1 MAKANDDKMLLEAS
15 GVGDIYKQM
24 SEELFIRMIKRIKQ
38 RGVADLKNNP
48 YLWQLEKINDMHQ
61 LNEANI
67 NYVVR
72 HTGIARELIDE
83 IIQNEGLKVYKNSA
97 EQIAEDLN
105 RPKPNYNSV
114 QETLKKY
121 AHQTFLEID
130 NLVNQTLLTTNMP
143 DNAVMKVY
151 KRIIEQ
157 TVAEVTTGLKSPDK
171 AVSDTVMKWID
182 KGIPSGFIDKG
193 GHTWSIERYA
203 DTVMQ
208 STTYRVYNEM
218 RTSAADK
225 LGVDT
230 FLMSS
235 HAASRPACAPIQ
247 GHIVTKQ
254 VDGFNSHDK
263 DVGYVASIYDHGYG
277 EPGGTLG
284 INCHHTLTPF
294 IIGVNKVP
302 DTKIPDPKQAIANGK
317 KQASQRSY
325 ERGIREAKY
334 KLEAAK
340 QLGDDKLIR
349 HYQSLLGKRRLGIRK
364 LLDNNEFLHRD
375 YSRERIYKN
384 QKLID
389 NYKMNLLRKP
399 APKPVSKPAP
409 KPVVNDIPLM
419 NKVNSL
425 NGISKDN
432 LRDIQSIID
441 GTSDNVKKLIKQFS
455 NGEIKETNRTSHY
468 NVADN
473 TLYLQRGVY
482 TNDDSIR
489 KSIVNSAIAKKDY
502 GTIFH
507 ELGHKIDFEAAD
519 GVELSMQANLASSA
533 KREYK
538 KLAKSSG
545 FDNFVNTITFTQE
558 IHNTEGWGS
567 FSDVILGSSS
577 GEINAGSGHY
587 NAKGMID
594 KKYYSKRL
602 GTEIFANLFEATVT
616 KSESRKLF
624 EKYLPQTTAKFDE
637 ILKGYYGQK

>member
-1 MAKANDDKMLLEAS
+1 MAKANDDKMLLGAS
-15 GVGDIYKQM
+15 GIGDIYKQM

-72 HTGIARELIDE
+72 HTSIARELIDE

-151 KRIIEQ
+151 KRIVEQ

-182 KGIPSGFIDKG
+182 KGIPSSFIDKS
-193 GHTWSIERYA
+193 GHVWSIERYA

-218 RTSAADK
+218 RTSAADE

-230 FLMSS
+230 FIMSS

-247 GHIVTKQ
+247 GHVVTKQ

-277 EPGGTLG
+277 EPGGAFG

-294 IIGVNKVP
+294 IIGVNRLP
-302 DTKIPDPKQAIANGK
+302 DVNIPDPKQAIANGK
-317 KQASQRSY
+317 KQASQRSF
-325 ERGIREAKY
+325 ERGIRDAKY

-340 QLGDDKLIR
+340 QLGDDKLIQ
-349 HYQSLLGKRRLGIRK
+349 HYQSLLGKRRLGLRK
-364 LLDNNEFLHRD
+364 LIDNNDFLHRD

-389 NYKMNLLRKP
+389 NYKMNLLR
-399 APKPVSKPAP
+399 KPAP

-468 NVADN
+468 DVADN

-482 TNDDSIR
+482 TNDNSIR
-489 KSIVNSAIAKKDY
+489 KSITNSAIAEKDY

-558 IHNTEGWGS
+558 IHNTEGWGG
-567 FSDVILGSSS
+567 FSDVILGSSG

-587 NAKGMID
+587 NKKGMTD

-624 EKYLPQTTAKFDE
+624 EKYLPQTTAKFDK
-637 ILKGYYGQK
+637 ILEGYYEQE

>member
-1 MAKANDDKMLLEAS
+1 MAKVNDDQMLLGAS
-15 GVGDIYKQM
+15 VVGDIYSNMAQ
-24 SEELFIRMIKRIKQ
+24 ELFIRMIRRIKK
-38 RGVADLKNNP
+38 RGVADLKDNP
-48 YLWQLEKINDMHQ
+48 YLWQLEKLNDMHM
-61 LNEANI
+61 LNEENI
-67 NYVVR
+67 AYVAKQ
-72 HTGIARELIDE
+72 TGVARKLIDE
-83 IIQNEGLKVYKNSA
+83 IIQNEGLKVYQNTA
-97 EQIAEDLN
+97 EQIADDLN
-105 RPKPNYNSV
+105 TTTPSYNSV
-114 QETLKKY
+114 QETLANY
-121 AHQTFLEID
+121 AQQTFLDID
-130 NLVNQTLLTTNMP
+130 NLVNQTLLTTNMS
-143 DNAVMKVY
+143 DNATMRVY
-151 KRIIEQ
+151 QKIIEQ
-157 TVAEVTTGLKSPDK
+157 SVAEVTTGLKSPDK

-218 RTSAADK
+218 RTSAADE

-247 GHIVTKQ
+247 GHVVTKQ

-294 IIGVNKVP
+294 IIGVNRLP
-302 DTKIPDPKQAIANGK
+302 DVNIPDPKHAIANGK
-317 KQASQRSY
+317 KQASQRSF

-340 QLGDDKLIR
+340 QLGDDKLIQ
-349 HYQSLLGKRRLGIRK
+349 HYQSLLSKRRLGLRK
-364 LLDNNEFLHRD
+364 LIDNNDFLHRD

-399 APKPVSKPAP
+399 APKPVSKP
-409 KPVVNDIPLM
+409 KPVVNDIPLI

-432 LRDIQSIID
+432 LHDIQSIID
-441 GTSDNVKKLIKQFS
+441 GTSENIKKLIKQFS

-482 TNDDSIR
+482 TNDVSSR
-489 KSIVNSAIAKKDY
+489 KSIANSAIAEKDY

-558 IHNTEGWGS
+558 IHNTEGWGG

-587 NAKGMID
+587 NKKGMID

-624 EKYLPQTTAKFDE
+624 EKYLPQTTAKFDK
-637 ILKGYYGQK
+637 ILEGYYEQE

>member
-130 NLVNQTLLTTNMP
+130 NLVNQTLLTTNIP

-218 RTSAADK
+218 RTSSADE

-247 GHIVTKQ
+247 GHVVTKQ
-254 VDGFNSHDK
+254 VDGFHSHDN
-263 DVGYVASIYDHGYG
+263 DIGYVASIYDHGYG

-294 IIGVNKVP
+294 IIGVNRLP
-302 DTKIPDPKQAIANGK
+302 DVNIPDPKHAIANGE
-317 KQASQRSY
+317 KQASQRSF
-325 ERGIREAKY
+325 ERGIRDAKY

-340 QLGDDKLIR
+340 QLGDDKLIQ
-349 HYQSLLGKRRLGIRK
+349 HYQSLLGKRRLGLRK
-364 LLDNNEFLHRD
+364 LIDNNDFLHRD

-399 APKPVSKPAP
+399 APKPKQKPT
-409 KPVVNDIPLM
+409 PVVNDIPLM

-432 LRDIQSIID
+432 LHDIQSIID

-489 KSIVNSAIAKKDY
+489 KSIANSAIAEKDY

-558 IHNTEGWGS
+558 IHNTEGWGG

-587 NAKGMID
+587 NKKGMID

-624 EKYLPQTTAKFDE
+624 EKYLPQTTAKFDK
-637 ILKGYYGQK
+637 ILEGYYEQE

>member
-1 MAKANDDKMLLEAS
+1 MVKANDDKMLLEAS

-151 KRIIEQ
+151 KHIIEQ

-182 KGIPSGFIDKG
+182 KGIPSGFVDKG

-203 DTVMQ
+203 DTVMT

-218 RTSAADK
+218 RTSAADE

-247 GHIVTKQ
+247 GHVVTKQ
-254 VDGFNSHDK
+254 VDGFHSHDK

-277 EPGGTLG
+277 EPGGAFG

-302 DTKIPDPKQAIANGK
+302 DTKIPEPKQAIANGK

-325 ERGIREAKY
+325 ERGIRDAKY

-340 QLGDDKLIR
+340 QLGDDKLIQ
-349 HYQSLLGKRRLGIRK
+349 HYQSLLAKRRLGIRK

-384 QKLID
+384 QKFID

-399 APKPVSKPAP
+399 APKPAPKP

-432 LRDIQSIID
+432 LRDIQTIID

-468 NVADN
+468 NVADD

-489 KSIVNSAIAKKDY
+489 KSLANSAIAEKDY

-507 ELGHKIDFEAAD
+507 ELGHKIDFKSTG
-519 GVELSMQANLASSA
+519 GVEQSMQANLASSA

-545 FDNFVNTITFTQE
+545 FDNFVNTIAFTQE
-558 IHNTEGWGS
+558 IHNTEGWGG

-602 GTEIFANLFEATVT
+602 ATEIFANLFEATVT
-616 KSESRKLF
+616 KSAGRKLF
-624 EKYLPQTTAKFDE
+624 EKYLPQTTAKFDK
-637 ILKGYYGQK
+637 ILEGYYE

>member
-1 MAKANDDKMLLEAS
+1 MAKANDDKMLLGAS

-38 RGVADLKNNP
+38 RGVADLKDNP

-121 AHQTFLEID
+121 AHQTFLDID

-157 TVAEVTTGLKSPDK
+157 TVAEVTTGLKAPDK

-182 KGIPSGFIDKG
+182 KGIPSGFVDKG

-203 DTVMQ
+203 DTVMT

-218 RTSAADK
+218 RTSAADE

-247 GHIVTKQ
+247 GHVVTKQ
-254 VDGFNSHDK
+254 RNGFESNEA
-263 DVGYVASIYDHGYG
+263 DVGYVASLYDHDYG
-277 EPGGTLG
+277 EPGGTMG
-284 INCHHTLTPF
+284 INCRHTLTPF

-325 ERGIREAKY
+325 ERGIRDAKY

-340 QLGDDKLIR
+340 QLGDDKLIQ

-389 NYKMNLLRKP
+389 NYKMNMLRKP
-399 APKPVSKPAP
+399 APKPAP
-409 KPVVNDIPLM
+409 KLKPVANDIPLM
-419 NKVNSL
+419 NKLNSL

-432 LRDIQSIID
+432 LRDVQSIID

-455 NGEIKETNRTSHY
+455 NGEIKETTRTSHY

-489 KSIVNSAIAKKDY
+489 KSIANSAIAEKNY

-507 ELGHKIDFEAAD
+507 ELGHKIDFKAAD

-558 IHNTEGWGS
+558 IHNTEGWGG

-624 EKYLPQTTAKFDE
+624 EKYLPKTTAKFDKVLE
-637 ILKGYYGQK
+637 GYYEQE

>member
-1 MAKANDDKMLLEAS
+1 MVKANDDKMLLGAS

-38 RGVADLKNNP
+38 RGVADLKDNP

-67 NYVVR
+67 NYVAR

-203 DTVMQ
+203 DTVMT

-218 RTSAADK
+218 RTSAAEE

-230 FLMSS
+230 FLMSA

-247 GHIVTKQ
+247 GHVVTKQ
-254 VDGFNSHDK
+254 RNGFESNEA
-263 DVGYVASIYDHGYG
+263 DVGYVASLYDHDYG
-277 EPGGTLG
+277 EPGGTMG
-284 INCHHTLTPF
+284 INCRHTLTPF

-302 DTKIPDPKQAIANGK
+302 DTEIPDPKQAIANGK

-340 QLGDDKLIR
+340 QLGDDKLIQ

-389 NYKMNLLRKP
+389 NYKMNMLRKP
-399 APKPVSKPAP
+399 APKPAP
-409 KPVVNDIPLM
+409 KLKPVVNDIPLM
-419 NKVNSL
+419 NKLNSL

-432 LRDIQSIID
+432 LRDVQSIID

-455 NGEIKETNRTSHY
+455 NGEIKETTRTSHY

-489 KSIVNSAIAKKDY
+489 KSIANSAIAEKDY

-558 IHNTEGWGS
+558 IHNAEGWGG

-624 EKYLPQTTAKFDE
+624 EKYLPQTTAKFDKVLE
-637 ILKGYYGQK
+637 GYYEQE

>member
-38 RGVADLKNNP
+38 RGVADLKDNP

-182 KGIPSGFIDKG
+182 KGIPSGFVDKG

-203 DTVMQ
+203 DTVMT

-218 RTSAADK
+218 RTSAADE

-247 GHIVTKQ
+247 GHVVTKQ
-254 VDGFNSHDK
+254 RSGFESNEAG
-263 DVGYVASIYDHGYG
+263 VGYVASLYDHDYG
-277 EPGGTLG
+277 EPGGTMG
-284 INCHHTLTPF
+284 INCRHTLTPF

-325 ERGIREAKY
+325 ERGIRDAKY

-340 QLGDDKLIR
+340 QLGDDKLIQ
-349 HYQSLLGKRRLGIRK
+349 HYQSLLAKRRLGIRK

-384 QKLID
+384 QKLLD
-389 NYKMNLLRKP
+389 VYKLKMQRK
-399 APKPVSKPAP
+399 
-409 KPVVNDIPLM
+409 
-419 NKVNSL
+419 
-425 NGISKDN
+425 
-432 LRDIQSIID
+432 
-441 GTSDNVKKLIKQFS
+441 
-455 NGEIKETNRTSHY
+455 
-468 NVADN
+468 
-473 TLYLQRGVY
+473 
-482 TNDDSIR
+482 
-489 KSIVNSAIAKKDY
+489 
-502 GTIFH
+502 
-507 ELGHKIDFEAAD
+507 
-519 GVELSMQANLASSA
+519 
-533 KREYK
+533 
-538 KLAKSSG
+538 
-545 FDNFVNTITFTQE
+545 
-558 IHNTEGWGS
+558 
-567 FSDVILGSSS
+567 
-577 GEINAGSGHY
+577 
-587 NAKGMID
+587 
-594 KKYYSKRL
+594 
-602 GTEIFANLFEATVT
+602 T
-616 KSESRKLF
+616 KN
-624 EKYLPQTTAKFDE
+624 
-637 ILKGYYGQK
+637 

>member
-218 RTSAADK
+218 RTSAADE

-247 GHIVTKQ
+247 GHVVTKQ
-254 VDGFNSHDK
+254 VDGFHSHDK

-277 EPGGTLG
+277 EPGGAFG

-294 IIGVNKVP
+294 IIGVNRLP
-302 DTKIPDPKQAIANGK
+302 DVNIPDPKHAIANGK
-317 KQASQRSY
+317 KQASQRSF

-340 QLGDDKLIR
+340 QLGDDKLIQ
-349 HYQSLLGKRRLGIRK
+349 HYQSLLGKRRLGLRK
-364 LLDNNEFLHRD
+364 LIDNNDFLHRD

-399 APKPVSKPAP
+399 APKPKQKPT
-409 KPVVNDIPLM
+409 PVVNDIPLM

-432 LRDIQSIID
+432 LHDIQSIID
-441 GTSDNVKKLIKQFS
+441 GTSENVKKLIKQFS

-482 TNDDSIR
+482 TNDVSSR
-489 KSIVNSAIAKKDY
+489 KSIANSAIAEKDY

-558 IHNTEGWGS
+558 IHNTEGWGG

-577 GEINAGSGHY
+577 GKINAGSGHY
-587 NAKGMID
+587 NKKGMID

-624 EKYLPQTTAKFDE
+624 EKYLPQTTAKFDK
-637 ILKGYYGQK
+637 ILEGYYEQK

>member
-1 MAKANDDKMLLEAS
+1 MVKANDDKMLLGAS

-38 RGVADLKNNP
+38 RGAADLKDNP

-72 HTGIARELIDE
+72 HTGIAHELIDE

-97 EQIAEDLN
+97 EQLAEDLN
-105 RPKPNYNSV
+105 RPEPNYNSV
-114 QETLKKY
+114 QETLKNY

-151 KRIIEQ
+151 KRIVEQ

-182 KGIPSGFIDKG
+182 KGIPSGFVDKG

-203 DTVMQ
+203 DTVMT
-208 STTYRVYNEM
+208 STTYRVYNKM
-218 RTSAADK
+218 RTSSAEEF
-225 LGVDT
+225 GVDT
-230 FLMSS
+230 FIMSA
-235 HAASRPACAPIQ
+235 HEASRPACVPIQ
-247 GHIVTKQ
+247 GHVVTKRRS
-254 VDGFNSHDK
+254 GFESHEA
-263 DVGYVASIYDHGYG
+263 DVGYVASLYDHGYG
-277 EPGGTLG
+277 EPDGTGG

-302 DTKIPDPKQAIANGK
+302 DTKIPEPKQAIANGK

-325 ERGIREAKY
+325 ERGIRDAKY

-340 QLGDDKLIR
+340 QLGDDKLIQ
-349 HYQSLLGKRRLGIRK
+349 HYQSLLARRRLGIRK

-399 APKPVSKPAP
+399 APKPAPKP

-432 LRDIQSIID
+432 LRDIQTIID

-468 NVADN
+468 NAADN

-489 KSIVNSAIAKKDY
+489 KSIANSAIAEKDY

-519 GVELSMQANLASSA
+519 GVELSMQTNLASSA

-558 IHNTEGWGS
+558 IHKTEGWGG

-587 NAKGMID
+587 NKKGMID

-624 EKYLPQTTAKFDE
+624 EKFLPQTTAKFDKVLE
-637 ILKGYYGQK
+637 GYYEQE

>member
-1 MAKANDDKMLLEAS
+1 MVKANDDKMLLGAS

-38 RGVADLKNNP
+38 RGVADLKDNP

-67 NYVVR
+67 NYVAR

-203 DTVMQ
+203 DTVMT

-218 RTSAADK
+218 RTSAADE

-247 GHIVTKQ
+247 GHVVTKQ
-254 VDGFNSHDK
+254 RNGFESNEAG
-263 DVGYVASIYDHGYG
+263 VGYVASLYDHDYG
-277 EPGGTLG
+277 EPGGTMG
-284 INCHHTLTPF
+284 INCRHTLTPF

-302 DTKIPDPKQAIANGK
+302 DTEIPDPKQAIANGK

-340 QLGDDKLIR
+340 QLGDDKLIQ

-389 NYKMNLLRKP
+389 NYKMNMLRKP
-399 APKPVSKPAP
+399 APKPAP
-409 KPVVNDIPLM
+409 KLKPVVNDIPLM
-419 NKVNSL
+419 NKLNSL

-432 LRDIQSIID
+432 LRDVQSIID

-455 NGEIKETNRTSHY
+455 NGEIKETTRTSHY

-489 KSIVNSAIAKKDY
+489 KSIANSAIAEKDY

-558 IHNTEGWGS
+558 IHNAEGWGG

-577 GEINAGSGHY
+577 GKINAGSGHY

-624 EKYLPQTTAKFDE
+624 EKYLPKTTAKFDE

>member
-1 MAKANDDKMLLEAS
+1 MAKANDDKMLLGAS

-38 RGVADLKNNP
+38 RGVADLKDNP

-121 AHQTFLEID
+121 AHQTFLDID

-157 TVAEVTTGLKSPDK
+157 TVAEVTTGLKAPDK

-182 KGIPSGFIDKG
+182 KGIPSGFVDKG

-203 DTVMQ
+203 DTVMT

-218 RTSAADK
+218 RTSAADE

-247 GHIVTKQ
+247 GHVVTKQ
-254 VDGFNSHDK
+254 RNGFESNEA
-263 DVGYVASIYDHGYG
+263 DVGYVASLYDHDYG
-277 EPGGTLG
+277 EPGGTMG
-284 INCHHTLTPF
+284 INCRHTLTPF

-325 ERGIREAKY
+325 ERGIRDAKY

-340 QLGDDKLIR
+340 QLGDDKLIQ

-399 APKPVSKPAP
+399 APKP

-432 LRDIQSIID
+432 LRDIQTIID

-468 NVADN
+468 NVADD
-473 TLYLQRGVY
+473 TLYLERGVY
-482 TNDDSIR
+482 TNDGSIR
-489 KSIVNSAIAKKDY
+489 KSIGNSAIAGKDY

-507 ELGHKIDFEAAD
+507 ELGHKIDFKSTG
-519 GVELSMQANLASSA
+519 GVEQSMQAGLASSA

-558 IHNTEGWGS
+558 IHNTEGWGG

-587 NAKGMID
+587 NKKGMID

-624 EKYLPQTTAKFDE
+624 EKYLPQTTAKFDK
-637 ILKGYYGQK
+637 ILEGYYEQE

>member
-1 MAKANDDKMLLEAS
+1 MVKANDDKMLLGAS

-38 RGVADLKNNP
+38 RGVADLKDNP

-67 NYVVR
+67 NYVAR

-105 RPKPNYNSV
+105 LPKPNYNSV

-203 DTVMQ
+203 DTVMT

-218 RTSAADK
+218 RTSAAEE

-230 FLMSS
+230 FLMSA

-247 GHIVTKQ
+247 GHVVTKQ
-254 VDGFNSHDK
+254 RNGFESNEA
-263 DVGYVASIYDHGYG
+263 DVGYVASLYDHDYG
-277 EPGGTLG
+277 EPGGTMG
-284 INCHHTLTPF
+284 INCRHTLTPF

-302 DTKIPDPKQAIANGK
+302 DTEIPDPKQAIANGK

-340 QLGDDKLIR
+340 QLGDDKLIQ

-389 NYKMNLLRKP
+389 NYKMNMLRKP
-399 APKPVSKPAP
+399 APKPAP
-409 KPVVNDIPLM
+409 KLKPVVNDIPLM
-419 NKVNSL
+419 NKLNSL

-432 LRDIQSIID
+432 LRDVQSIID

-455 NGEIKETNRTSHY
+455 NGEIKETTRTSHY

-489 KSIVNSAIAKKDY
+489 KSIANSAIAEKDY

-558 IHNTEGWGS
+558 IHNAEGWGG

-624 EKYLPQTTAKFDE
+624 EKYLPQTTAKFDKVLE
-637 ILKGYYGQK
+637 GYYEQE

>member
-1 MAKANDDKMLLEAS
+1 MVKANDDKMLLGAS

-38 RGVADLKNNP
+38 RGAADLKDNP

-105 RPKPNYNSV
+105 RPEPNYNSV

-157 TVAEVTTGLKSPDK
+157 SVAEVTTGLKSPDK

-182 KGIPSGFIDKG
+182 KGIPSGFVDKG

-203 DTVMQ
+203 DTVMT

-218 RTSAADK
+218 RTSAADE

-230 FLMSS
+230 FLMSA
-235 HAASRPACAPIQ
+235 HEASRPACAPIQ
-247 GHIVTKQ
+247 GHVVTKQ
-254 VDGFNSHDK
+254 RNGFESNEA
-263 DVGYVASIYDHGYG
+263 DVGYVASLYDHDYG
-277 EPGGTLG
+277 EPGGTMG
-284 INCHHTLTPF
+284 INCRHTLTPF

-325 ERGIREAKY
+325 ERGIRDAKY

-340 QLGDDKLIR
+340 QLGDDKLIQ

-399 APKPVSKPAP
+399 APKPAPKP

-432 LRDIQSIID
+432 LRDIQTIID
-441 GTSDNVKKLIKQFS
+441 GTSGNVKKLIKQFS

-489 KSIVNSAIAKKDY
+489 KTIANSVIAQEDY

-507 ELGHKIDFEAAD
+507 ELGHKIDFEAPD
-519 GVELSMQANLASSA
+519 GVELSMQSNLASSA

-558 IHNTEGWGS
+558 IHNTEGWGG

-624 EKYLPQTTAKFDE
+624 EKYLPKTTAKFDE
-637 ILKGYYGQK
+637 ILEGYYEQE

>member
-130 NLVNQTLLTTNMP
+130 NLVNQTLLTTNIP

-218 RTSAADK
+218 RTSSADE

-247 GHIVTKQ
+247 GHVVTKQ
-254 VDGFNSHDK
+254 VDGFHSHDN
-263 DVGYVASIYDHGYG
+263 DIGYVASIYDHGYG

-294 IIGVNKVP
+294 IIGVNRLP
-302 DTKIPDPKQAIANGK
+302 DVNIPDPKHAIANGE
-317 KQASQRSY
+317 KQASQRSF
-325 ERGIREAKY
+325 ERGIRDAKY

-340 QLGDDKLIR
+340 QLGDDKLIQR
-349 HYQSLLGKRRLGIRK
+349 YQSLLSNRRLGLRK
-364 LLDNNEFLHRD
+364 LIDNNDFLHRD
-375 YSRERIYKN
+375 YSREKIYKN
-384 QKLID
+384 KKLID
-389 NYKMNLLRKP
+389 IYKLKM
-399 APKPVSKPAP
+399 
-409 KPVVNDIPLM
+409 
-419 NKVNSL
+419 
-425 NGISKDN
+425 
-432 LRDIQSIID
+432 QE
-441 GTSDNVKKLIKQFS
+441 KKK
-455 NGEIKETNRTSHY
+455 H
-468 NVADN
+468 
-473 TLYLQRGVY
+473 
-482 TNDDSIR
+482 
-489 KSIVNSAIAKKDY
+489 
-502 GTIFH
+502 
-507 ELGHKIDFEAAD
+507 
-519 GVELSMQANLASSA
+519 
-533 KREYK
+533 
-538 KLAKSSG
+538 
-545 FDNFVNTITFTQE
+545 
-558 IHNTEGWGS
+558 
-567 FSDVILGSSS
+567 
-577 GEINAGSGHY
+577 
-587 NAKGMID
+587 
-594 KKYYSKRL
+594 
-602 GTEIFANLFEATVT
+602 
-616 KSESRKLF
+616 
-624 EKYLPQTTAKFDE
+624 
-637 ILKGYYGQK
+637 